1 MGRDTAD
8 LAIPRILVV
17 DDETQIHAS
26 LRLRLGKTCSL
37 VCCSNARAALQA
49 LARERFDLCLVDI
62 HMPEMNGLAF
72 IEAAELS
79 DPALGHVIVSAFDS
93 DDNLRRAIPLNVFDF
108 ISKPFPER
116 HAFEARVPEW
126 VARTRARRR
135 EQSLAKHA
143 GALNEALD
151 SARLER
157 EVEFVAS
164 ETARDALLQTAGLLT
179 TIHAHLVSA
188 VMSMSSKAKT
198 DPSLTPL
205 LRNLDEARKTADAAA
220 SVAGG
225 FFDSAYGN
233 RDSSPALVDAGLR
246 HAADIAHRM
255 CNADA
260 ANKAIDFIPL
270 EVRVPLRGLSG
281 IEFLLTMVPGIAAA
295 LTVAPAGTTV
305 GITGQHLGRM
315 DVACKDSSLRDYL
328 WLNRRAALSNQP
340 GALITVA
347 ASAPAFSR
355 PDAEAWLAGEYHP
368 LAAVTPRGL
377 IAGVQKCRGLLG
389 LAISPPAEQWRLVLV
404 LPT

>member
-1 MGRDTAD
+1 MARDTAD
-8 LAIPRILVV
+8 LATPRILVV

-26 LRLRLGKTCSL
+26 LRLRLGKTCDL
-37 VCCSNARAALQA
+37 VCCTSARAALQT

-79 DPALGHVIVSAFDS
+79 DPALGHVIISAFDS
-93 DDNLRRAIPLNVFDF
+93 DENLRRAIPLNVFDF
-108 ISKPFPER
+108 ITKPFPER

-126 VARTRARRR
+126 IARTRARRH
-135 EQSLAKHA
+135 EQSLAQRA

-188 VMSMSSKAKT
+188 VMSISAKAKN

-205 LRNLDEARKTADAAA
+205 LRNLDEARKTADAAS

-225 FFDSAYGN
+225 FFDSAYGS
-233 RDSSPALVDAGLR
+233 RDSSPALVDPGLR
-246 HAADIAHRM
+246 HAAAIAARM
-255 CNADA
+255 CNADT
-260 ANKAIDFIPL
+260 ANKAIDFVPL
-270 EVRVPLRGLSG
+270 DVRVPVRSLSG

-295 LTVAPAGTTV
+295 LTIAPPDTTI
-305 GITGQHLGRM
+305 GISGQHLGRM
-315 DVACKDSSLRDYL
+315 DVATKDSSLRDYL
-328 WLNRRAALSNQP
+328 WLNRRAAPGNQP
-340 GALITVA
+340 GVLIMFA

-355 PDAEAWLAGEYHP
+355 PEAEAWLGSEYHP
-368 LAAVTPRGL
+368 LAKVTPRGL
-377 IAGVQKCRGLLG
+377 ITGVQKCRGLLG
-389 LAISPPAEQWRLVLV
+389 LAISPAAEQWRLALV